1 MIISH
6 THKYIFIK
14 SWKTAGT
21 SVEAALSHYC
31 SGDDIVTPLGD
42 YQFNRDEKNEWVHQ
56 SMNAG
61 EFHQHDTA
69 LTIKNRVPAEIWNN
83 YFKFSI
89 ARNPWER
96 VVSSFDWHSRRNP
109 EFVPRKRL
117 FHKFGFPFNE
127 LKEIRKIFSRYV
139 KEDVKTNDDFYLID
153 GQLCVDY
160 VIRYENLDENLK
172 EICRMIGL
180 PEITLPLLKSGFRKK
195 SFHYTEYYDDESI
208 EIVAERHKND
218 IRLFGYKF
226 N

>member
-14 SWKTAGT
+14 SRKTAGT
-21 SVEAALSHYC
+21 SVEAALPHYC

-69 LTIKNRVPAEIWNN
+69 LTIKNRVPRELWNN

-89 ARNPWER
+89 TRNPWER
-96 VVSSFDWHSRRNP
+96 VVSDFDWQSRKNP
-109 EFVPRKRL
+109 KLVPRKSL
-117 FHKFGFPFNE
+117 FHKLGFPFNE
-127 LKEIRKIFSRYV
+127 LRETRKIFSRYV
-139 KEDVKTNDDFYLID
+139 KGYKKTNDNFYIID
-153 GQLCVDY
+153 DKLCVDY
-160 VIRYENLDENLK
+160 TIRFENLEENLK

-180 PEITLPLLKSGFRKK
+180 PEITLPRLKSGFRKR
-195 SFHYTEYYDDESI
+195 FHYTEYYDDESR

>member
-14 SWKTAGT
+14 SRKTAGT

-109 EFVPRKRL
+109 ELVPRKRL
-117 FHKFGFPFNE
+117 FHKLGFPFNE
-127 LKEIRKIFSRYV
+127 LRETRKIFSRYV
-139 KEDVKTNDDFYLID
+139 KGYKKTNDNFYIID
-153 GQLCVDY
+153 DQLCVDY
-160 VIRYENLDENLK
+160 TIRFENLEENLK

-180 PEITLPLLKSGFRKK
+180 PEITLPRLKSGFRKR
-195 SFHYTEYYDDESI
+195 FHYTEYYDDESR

-218 IRLFGYKF
+218 IRLFG
-226 N
+226 